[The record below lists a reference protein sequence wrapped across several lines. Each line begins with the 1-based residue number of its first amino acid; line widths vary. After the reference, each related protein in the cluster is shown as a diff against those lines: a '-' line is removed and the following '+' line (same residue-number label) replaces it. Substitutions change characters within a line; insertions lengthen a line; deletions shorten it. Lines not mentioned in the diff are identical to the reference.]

1 MLADIVTILGCVAVL
16 EGLVLAL
23 APSRFEDLVN
33 WLSRLDI
40 FARRQIGLVIVATGV
55 ILVWVAKYLCASG
68 EINSP

>member
-1 MLADIVTILGCVAVL
+1 VLADIVTILGCVAVL

-55 ILVWVAKYLCASG
+55 ILVWVAKYFLS
-68 EINSP
+68 

>member
-1 MLADIVTILGCVAVL
+1 MFADIVTILGCVAVL

-55 ILVWVAKYLCASG
+55 ILVWVAKYFLS
-68 EINSP
+68 

>member
-55 ILVWVAKYLCASG
+55 ILVWVAKYFLS
-68 EINSP
+68 

>member
-1 MLADIVTILGCVAVL
+1 MFADIVTILGCVAVL

-40 FARRQIGLVIVATGV
+40 FARRQIGLVIVAIGV
-55 ILVWVAKYLCASG
+55 ILVWVSKYFLT
-68 EINSP
+68 

>member
-1 MLADIVTILGCVAVL
+1 MFADIVTILGCVAVL

-33 WLSRLDI
+33 WLSRLDL

-55 ILVWVAKYLCASG
+55 ILVWVAKYFLT
-68 EINSP
+68 

>member
-1 MLADIVTILGCVAVL
+1 MFADIVTILGCVAVL

-23 APSRFEDLVN
+23 APSRFEDLGN

-55 ILVWVAKYLCASG
+55 ILVWVAKYFLS
-68 EINSP
+68 

>member
-1 MLADIVTILGCVAVL
+1 MFADIVTILGCVAVL

-55 ILVWVAKYLCASG
+55 ILVWVSKYFLT
-68 EINSP
+68 

>member
-40 FARRQIGLVIVATGV
+40 FARRQIGLVIVAIGV
-55 ILVWVAKYLCASG
+55 ILVWVSKYFLT
-68 EINSP
+68 

>member
-1 MLADIVTILGCVAVL
+1 MFADIVTILGCVAVL

-40 FARRQIGLVIVATGV
+40 FARRQIGLVIVAIGV
-55 ILVWVAKYLCASG
+55 VLVRVSKYFLT
-68 EINSP
+68 

>member
-1 MLADIVTILGCVAVL
+1 MFADIITILGCVAVL

-40 FARRQIGLVIVATGV
+40 FARRQIGLVIVAIGV
-55 ILVWVAKYLCASG
+55 ILVWVSKYFLT
-68 EINSP
+68 